1 MCAAG
6 RVEQLAFGCV
16 FGVQLDSLE
25 KKLVTF
31 AELNFTQNSVIIIC
45 TVRVYPFIP
54 RRDVLALPW
63 GPIDSLLGYC
73 SSERNLSLRFW
84 AGNPPFL
91 NPIFFYSR
99 VGGLV
104 GIIYHLQFSLYFVR
118 IHIMYISTYICNQN
132 LSPKF
137 LWVSKFDFK
146 LGVIVKNFKITAGR
160 WLHFFD
166 LKVHFW
172 NPPMRKTVFWG

>member
-1 MCAAG
+1 MDYFLFYFSIPFFAS
-6 RVEQLAFGCV
+6 F
-16 FGVQLDSLE
+16 SLIFI
-25 KKLVTF
+25 LCNILT
-31 AELNFTQNSVIIIC
+31 S
-45 TVRVYPFIP
+45 FIP

-73 SSERNLSLRFW
+73 SSERNLSLQFW
-84 AGNPPFL
+84 AGNPPFFKSD
-91 NPIFFYSR
+91 FFYSR
-99 VGGLV
+99 VGGGLVRGLV

-137 LWVSKFDFK
+137 LWVSKFDVK

-160 WLHFFD
+160 WLFF
-166 LKVHFW
+166 FW
-172 NPPMRKTVFWG
+172 V